1 MYYGKLPLLYSKQLV
16 RNYKYIHKYTFK
28 ILETCDMSVSKE
40 KSKYVSFNIYF
51 YIELFFLRD
60 LIKSKNGR
68 YYRSLKCKQNKGYCY
83 SCWNW
88 INVNQ
93 NHTDYVE
100 QNASFK
106 TVWNQSLLLSVWKHA
121 KLQIYKIII

>member
-106 TVWNQSLLLSVWKHA
+106 TVWNHSLLLSVWKHA

>member
-60 LIKSKNGR
+60 LIKSKNWR

-106 TVWNQSLLLSVWKHA
+106 TVWNHSSLLSVWKHA

>member
-51 YIELFFLRD
+51 YIKLFFLRE

-83 SCWNW
+83 SCLNW

-106 TVWNQSLLLSVWKHA
+106 TVWNHSLLLSVWKHA

>member
-28 ILETCDMSVSKE
+28 ILETCNMSVSKE

-51 YIELFFLRD
+51 YIDLFFLRD

>member
-83 SCWNW
+83 SCLNW

-106 TVWNQSLLLSVWKHA
+106 TVWNHSLLLSVWKHA
-121 KLQIYKIII
+121 KLQIYKSII

>member
-1 MYYGKLPLLYSKQLV
+1 MYYGKLPLLYSKQLF

-40 KSKYVSFNIYF
+40 KFKYVSFNIYF

-60 LIKSKNGR
+60 LIKSKNRR

-83 SCWNW
+83 SC
-88 INVNQ
+88 
-93 NHTDYVE
+93 
-100 QNASFK
+100 
-106 TVWNQSLLLSVWKHA
+106 
-121 KLQIYKIII
+121 

>member
-51 YIELFFLRD
+51 YIELFF
-60 LIKSKNGR
+60 
-68 YYRSLKCKQNKGYCY
+68 KQNK
-83 SCWNW
+83 
-88 INVNQ
+88 IKDTVIP
-93 NHTDYVE
+93 VE
-100 QNASFK
+100 IGSM
-106 TVWNQSLLLSVWKHA
+106 S
-121 KLQIYKIII
+121 IKIILIM

>member
-106 TVWNQSLLLSVWKHA
+106 TVWNHSLLLSVWKHA
-121 KLQIYKIII
+121 KLQIYEIII

>member
-16 RNYKYIHKYTFK
+16 RNYKYIHKYIFK

-106 TVWNQSLLLSVWKHA
+106 TVWNHSLLLSVWKHA
-121 KLQIYKIII
+121 KLQIYEIII

>member
-28 ILETCDMSVSKE
+28 NLETCDMSVSKE
-40 KSKYVSFNIYF
+40 NSKYVSFNIYF

-60 LIKSKNGR
+60 LIKSKIGR

-106 TVWNQSLLLSVWKHA
+106 TVWNHSLLLSVWKHA

>member
-60 LIKSKNGR
+60 LIKSKMDDTIDP
-68 YYRSLKCKQNKGYCY
+68 L
-83 SCWNW
+83 
-88 INVNQ
+88 NVNKIKD
-93 NHTDYVE
+93 TVIPVE
-100 QNASFK
+100 IGSM
-106 TVWNQSLLLSVWKHA
+106 S
-121 KLQIYKIII
+121 IKITLIM

>member
-1 MYYGKLPLLYSKQLV
+1 MSYGKLPLLYSKQLV

-106 TVWNQSLLLSVWKHA
+106 TVWNHSLLLSVWKHA

>member
-28 ILETCDMSVSKE
+28 ILETFDMSVSKE

-68 YYRSLKCKQNKGYCY
+68 YYRSLKCKQNKGYC
-83 SCWNW
+83 
-88 INVNQ
+88 
-93 NHTDYVE
+93 
-100 QNASFK
+100 
-106 TVWNQSLLLSVWKHA
+106 
-121 KLQIYKIII
+121 

>member
-40 KSKYVSFNIYF
+40 KSKYVSFNINF

-83 SCWNW
+83 SC
-88 INVNQ
+88 
-93 NHTDYVE
+93 
-100 QNASFK
+100 
-106 TVWNQSLLLSVWKHA
+106 
-121 KLQIYKIII
+121 

>member
-40 KSKYVSFNIYF
+40 KSKYVSFNFYF

-68 YYRSLKCKQNKGYCY
+68 YYRSLKCKQNKGYSNCY
-83 SCWNW
+83 SC
-88 INVNQ
+88 
-93 NHTDYVE
+93 
-100 QNASFK
+100 
-106 TVWNQSLLLSVWKHA
+106 
-121 KLQIYKIII
+121 